1 MARTIYWVKEKKEKA
16 IEIVFS
22 KIEAGKSLRGILKG
36 SRDKALLP
44 SRRVFNKWL
53 SEDSELSNHYA
64 RACEERAELIFD
76 EILSIADS
84 IENDVTINE
93 EGVQVINHNV
103 IQRDRLRVEARK
115 WTLSKMNPKKYGEK
129 QSIEMETIEEKPF
142 IFEIIDGRKT

>member
-1 MARTIYWVKEKKEKA
+1 MARTIYWVKEKKENA
-16 IEIVFS
+16 IKIVFS
-22 KIEAGKSLRGILKG
+22 KIEAGKSLRGILNG

-44 SRRVFNKWL
+44 SRRVFNEWL
-53 SEDSELSNHYA
+53 SGDSELSNHYA

-93 EGVQVINHNV
+93 EGVQVINHNI

-115 WTLSKMNPKKYGEK
+115 WALSKMNPKKYGEK